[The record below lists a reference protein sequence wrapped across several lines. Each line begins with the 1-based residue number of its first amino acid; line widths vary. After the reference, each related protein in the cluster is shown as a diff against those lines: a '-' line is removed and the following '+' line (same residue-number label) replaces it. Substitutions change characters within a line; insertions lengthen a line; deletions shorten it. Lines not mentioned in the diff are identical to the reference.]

1 MPFYGFLPISA
12 PAIFYR
18 TRGATRLQARFIP
31 THYVHFDA
39 HVDAVAHLNDT
50 ECGLEKLNQYYL
62 VNFSRK
68 INNTRKGS
76 FRGLI
81 VLNGFSFL

>member
-1 MPFYGFLPISA
+1 MAFSRFLLLQFSTA
-12 PAIFYR
+12 HVELHA
-18 TRGATRLQARFIP
+18 LQARFIP

-68 INNTRKGS
+68 INNARKGS

>member
-1 MPFYGFLPISA
+1 MAFSRFLLLQFSTA
-12 PAIFYR
+12 HMELHA
-18 TRGATRLQARFIP
+18 LQARFIP

-62 VNFSRK
+62 VNFSR
-68 INNTRKGS
+68 S

>member
-12 PAIFYR
+12 PAWSLH
-18 TRGATRLQARFIP
+18 ALQARFIP

-39 HVDAVAHLNDT
+39 HVDAVAHLSDT

-62 VNFSRK
+62 VNFAQNK
-68 INNTRKGS
+68 
-76 FRGLI
+76 
-81 VLNGFSFL
+81 